1 MTVNTKQSNN
11 GKSDD
16 ARLDALLGKWSG
28 ITPAPD
34 FNAAVWRRMSAVT
47 PAGNRMGS
55 VFMWF
60 RENVK
65 PVDALMALGGLAA
78 GLLLSLQVLDHDVSR
93 ADYRFQIL
101 HSSGIAGGYVQLV
114 AKGVK

>member
-1 MTVNTKQSNN
+1 MNTKHSNN

-16 ARLDALLGKWSG
+16 AKLDALLGKWEG

-47 PAGNRMGS
+47 PAKSSGGS

-60 RENVK
+60 RENVR
-65 PVDALMALGGLAA
+65 PMDALTALGGLAA
-78 GLLLSLQVLDHDVSR
+78 GLLIFLQVLNHDVSR
-93 ADYRFQIL
+93 ADFRFQIL